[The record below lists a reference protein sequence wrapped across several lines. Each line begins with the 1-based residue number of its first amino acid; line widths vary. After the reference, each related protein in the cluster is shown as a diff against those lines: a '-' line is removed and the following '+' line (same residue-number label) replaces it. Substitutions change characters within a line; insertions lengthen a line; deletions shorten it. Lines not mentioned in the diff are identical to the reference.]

1 MFYKIDNKFY
11 IKMRNYYKEV
21 EVQGNNIVPS
31 SKENSKI
38 HDMSIVA
45 IPVSCEEVLK
55 AQIKLTQQLLKE
67 EPVEEK
73 PIRRNFRDSRRK

>member
-55 AQIKLTQQLLKE
+55 AQIKKE

-73 PIRRNFRDSRRK
+73 PIRRSFRDNRRK